1 MILKREHLI
10 IKGTKLERTE
20 ERDGLASPV
29 RLVIINRRCNKK
41 VGRWYIIVEKRNQHT
56 FTSKLAY
63 DLYNEFRTNGDSDLL
78 PSSVKL
84 DNLVYNGY
92 N

>member
-1 MILKREHLI
+1 M
-10 IKGTKLERTE
+10 
-20 ERDGLASPV
+20 
-29 RLVIINRRCNKK
+29 
-41 VGRWYIIVEKRNQHT
+41 VEKRNQHT
-56 FTSKLAY
+56 FLPKLAY

-78 PSSVKL
+78 SSAVKL

>member
-1 MILKREHLI
+1 MILKREYLI

-20 ERDGLASPV
+20 GRDGLAPPV
-29 RLVIINRRCNKK
+29 RLVII
-41 VGRWYIIVEKRNQHT
+41 
-56 FTSKLAY
+56 SPKLAY

-78 PSSVKL
+78 PSAVKL

>member
-1 MILKREHLI
+1 MI
-10 IKGTKLERTE
+10 RTG
-20 ERDGLASPV
+20 ERDGLAPPV
-29 RLVIINRRCNKK
+29 RLVIITEDEIKK
-41 VGRWYIIVEKRNQHT
+41 LADGIYIVEKCNQHT
-56 FTSKLAY
+56 FSQKLAY

-78 PSSVKL
+78 PSAVKL